1 MHGCI
6 LCSPSSLALRWA
18 EKPIIQL
25 ENHLIVLLL
34 LFFPCNFL
42 LFLLKGYNATVSK
55 KDLIYTANL
64 TQPAK

>member
-1 MHGCI
+1 MHACI

-42 LFLLKGYNATVSK
+42 LFYNATVSK